1 MHKTRTKALSK
12 LTKKAEREAR
22 REQPEVLPSAEEE
35 VSSSRKAVITTIAS
49 PERTEPSLLLRNP
62 HLRRR

>member
-1 MHKTRTKALSK
+1 MHKTMTKVLSK
-12 LTKKAEREAR
+12 LMKKAEREAR
-22 REQPEVLPSAEEE
+22 REQPEVLLSAEEE
-35 VSSSRKAVITTIAS
+35 VSSSKRAVITTIAS